1 MSVLGDFFLLNHI
14 FLDID
19 IQNIRCVAP
28 VLPLSDPLKFRC
40 PWDPNGTLAET
51 SSKRKITG
59 QSSNMAINSACINAS
74 VTIWLRELVKY
85 MSDPWSRR
93 WLEAVRTRRTRWGLR
108 CSRFQFDT
116 TLRSS
121 TIVSNNRNTL
131 YIINGTRHQV
141 DVQGTPKTCLTAI
154 FVLST
159 SDLHTHRTRAFD
171 IFVGT
176 FR

>member
-1 MSVLGDFFLLNHI
+1 M
-14 FLDID
+14 
-19 IQNIRCVAP
+19 AP
-28 VLPLSDPLKFRC
+28 I
-40 PWDPNGTLAET
+40 AET
-51 SSKRKITG
+51 SSKRKITR

-93 WLEAVRTRRTRWGLR
+93 WLEAVRTRWGLR

-171 IFVGT
+171 IFADSAQTEYCST
-176 FR
+176 FLLSVCPCVRPSVCHRRDISHFSHI